1 MPEPVRALIAASR
14 ASYDQQFD
22 ASHLARLRQ
31 LADLCDP
38 PLVADL
44 HHPRHDRLL
53 REVQVLL
60 SSWGTPALDRQTLD
74 RMPRLRAVFH
84 CAGTVRH
91 LVKDDFW
98 KRGILLTNAADVNA
112 VPVAE
117 FTFASILLA
126 GKKAQF
132 IARSGTA
139 RRVVWGDAPHGP
151 FGPLTNYRP
160 EIGIIGFSRIG
171 RLVVE
176 RVSRGVDGATCWVV
190 DPYAAASAVAAAGGR
205 LTTLEYM
212 LRRVSV
218 LSLHAPELPET
229 RHLIGAGQ
237 LALLP
242 DHATVINTARG
253 SLIDTAALEAECSSG
268 RLNAVLDVTDPEPL
282 PSTSV
287 LHTLQNVSLTPHIA
301 GSLYTETHRLTDRAI
316 DELERFVQGRP
327 PLSPVRRT
335 DLGRSA

>member
-1 MPEPVRALIAASR
+1 MPDSLRTLIAASR
-14 ASYDQQFD
+14 AAYEQQF
-22 ASHLARLRQ
+22 APTHLARLERV
-31 LADLCDP
+31 AELCDP
-38 PLVADL
+38 PFVADL
-44 HHPRHDRLL
+44 HHPRHDLLL

-60 SSWGTPALDRQTLD
+60 TSWGTPALDQETLD
-74 RMPRLRAVFH
+74 RMPRLRAVLH
-84 CAGTVRH
+84 CAGTVKQ
-91 LVKDDFW
+91 LVGDAFW
-98 KRGILLTNAADVNA
+98 ERGILLTNTADVNA

-132 IARSGTA
+132 LARSRTA
-139 RRVVWGDAPHGP
+139 RRVVWKDAPHGP
-151 FGPLTNYRP
+151 FGPPTNYRP
-160 EIGIIGFSRIG
+160 EIGIVGFSRIG

-176 RVSRGVDGATCWVV
+176 RVSRGMDGATCWVV
-190 DPYAAASAVAAAGGR
+190 DPYADASAVAAAGGR
-205 LTTLEYM
+205 LTTLEH
-212 LRRVSV
+212 LLPRVSI

-282 PSTSV
+282 PETSV

-301 GSLYTETHRLTDRAI
+301 GSLNTETHRLTDRAI
-316 DELERFVQGRP
+316 DELERLARGRP

-335 DLGRSA
+335 DLERSA